1 MIQGDGPIIALC
13 HLQRNSITVE
23 PGEEVAPG
31 QMVARCGNSG
41 NSTEPHVHVQAID
54 RLPVHVAKAVPL
66 LFDGQ
71 LPHNG
76 QILQVPG
83 TGA

>member
-1 MIQGDGPIIALC
+1 
-13 HLQRNSITVE
+13 
-23 PGEEVAPG
+23 
-31 QMVARCGNSG
+31 MVARCGNSG